1 MRLTDPKCKYIFA
14 FILLLGV
21 FLCGYNSKQL
31 YVTNHRI
38 KKTFLLFILVQ
49 KIKSVMDALKNL

>member
-21 FLCGYNSKQL
+21 FLCGYNSKQW

-38 KKTFLLFILVQ
+38 KKKHFSYLFLF
-49 KIKSVMDALKNL
+49 KR